1 MKVNSNNENLIDMQ
15 TKFIQKFYEIIQ
27 MQEDF
32 LETAER

>member
-15 TKFIQKFYEIIQ
+15 TKFILKLNEIIE